1 MKEEQGQSL
10 KPKEGLVLVGFG
22 KYKLVDMLGWMDTD
36 KEDDLAKAF
45 VKWPPVYR
53 REEICS
59 QAEVKTACQYLAYL
73 QDLILEYEMNE
84 LQKEDKEKKNEH

>member
-1 MKEEQGQSL
+1 MKEEKGQSL
-10 KPKEGLVLVGFG
+10 KPEEALVLVGFG
-22 KYKLVDMLGWMDTD
+22 KHKLVDMLEWMHTD

-59 QAEVKTACQYLAYL
+59 QADLKNACEYLAYV
-73 QDLILEYEMNE
+73 QDLLLEYEMNE
-84 LQKEDKEKKNEH
+84 LQKEDKENKNEH

>member
-1 MKEEQGQSL
+1 MKKEQGQSL
-10 KPKEGLVLVGFG
+10 KPEEGLVLVGFG
-22 KYKLVDMLGWMDTD
+22 KHKLSEMLEWQDTE

-73 QDLILEYEMNE
+73 QDLILEYEMNDF
-84 LQKEDKEKKNEH
+84 QKEDKEN